1 MIQHLGVNHAAA
13 WLRDPKH
20 LGFMLARYK
29 FVAKM
34 FAGMPRVL
42 EVGCGDATGYPI
54 VAAAVGYLA
63 AVDKDPDVLGSIEK
77 DGRYDIWTHTCR
89 CDLLEVPFTGP
100 CPDGTLWAIWDGIFA
115 LDVLEHIP
123 AEDEDRFLANI
134 CASLSPHGSCIIGM
148 PSLES
153 QPYASAKSV
162 AGHVNCKTEDGLRET
177 MKRHFHSVFILG
189 QNDEV
194 LHVGFGPMCHY
205 RYALCAG
212 KIA

>member
-13 WLRDPKH
+13 WQRDPKH

-34 FAGMPRVL
+34 FAGMANVL
-42 EVGCGDATGYPI
+42 EVGCGDATGVPI
-54 VAAAVGYLA
+54 VAQAVGALL
-63 AVDKDPDVLGSIEK
+63 VCDKDPEVIRSISTDDRYVNTVVHDILLRPLHPNALG
-77 DGRYDIWTHTCR
+77 
-89 CDLLEVPFTGP
+89 
-100 CPDGTLWAIWDGIFA
+100 WDGIFA

-134 CASLSPHGSCIIGM
+134 CASLAPHGSCIIGM

-153 QPYASAKSV
+153 QPYASPKSV

-177 MKRHFHSVFILG
+177 MRRHFHCVFLFG
-189 QNDEV
+189 MQDET
-194 LHVGFGPMCHY
+194 LTTGFGPMCNY
-205 RYALCAG
+205 RLALCNTR
-212 KIA
+212 IQS